1 MNEICECSLIILTED
16 QNWIMPIL
24 HNCIHQDDPTKISL
38 RLKVYSKLKTPDY
51 FFLGKNFWILS
62 SMLTLSFIPNF
73 APKKF
78 KAKTMDRKTKVFTGK
93 LPCSSP
99 SRIHFSSKEAPPTEI
114 LECKNLVQKNCT
126 LCKQN
131 VFCTRRKSYP

>member
-16 QNWIMPIL
+16 QNWIIPIL
-24 HNCIHQDDPTKISL
+24 HNCIHQDDPTKISF
-38 RLKVYSKLKTPDY
+38 KLLII

-62 SMLTLSFIPNF
+62 STLTLSFIQNF

-78 KAKTMDRKTKVFTGK
+78 KAKTMDGKTKAFTGK